1 MDLINKINNSRKI
14 FKKYLELEWDV
25 SKISDYSNEEIEKLY
40 TMKSDNNSLYFGKA
54 SNLNMT
60 LNHKNIKDHKL
71 HIIYYNFP
79 ELNSPPLKVTKTCG
93 DKILSLY
100 TNELINPEDSI
111 ILIITEKI
119 SENIEKTI
127 EDVYKKGQEKLII
140 EGISDNINEQNMK
153 LDKKYKREHFR
164 NIHLFNINT
173 LGFDIGLHNSVPKH
187 NCIRFKDDIKEI
199 LKNVN
204 ANDQQLPIILRTD
217 PMAKLLRLSPGDLC
231 EITRVSERTGEY
243 KFYRICN

>member
-1 MDLINKINNSRKI
+1 MDLIKKINNSREI
-14 FKKYLELEWDV
+14 LKKYLKEEWDI
-25 SKISDYSNEEIEKLY
+25 SNISDYSNEEIEKLY
-40 TMKSDNNSLYFGKA
+40 TMKSDHNFISFGKA

-60 LNHKNIKDHKL
+60 LNHKDIKDHKL

-79 ELNSPPLKVTKTCG
+79 ELNCTPLKVTKTCG

-100 TNELINPEDSI
+100 TNELIDPEDSV
-111 ILIITEKI
+111 ILIITENI

-127 EDVYKKGQEKLII
+127 EDVYKKGQEKLIMD
-140 EGISDNINEQNMK
+140 GVSDKINEQNMK

-173 LGFDIGLHNSVPKH
+173 LGFDIGLHSSVPKH
-187 NCIRFKDDIKEI
+187 KCIRFKDEIDDI

-231 EITRVSERTGEY
+231 EINRVSERTGEY